1 MDCTDLVIGSARR
14 GYSRIGDYYTRD
26 RSTPVHDEYL
36 GGRND
41 LTAALV
47 WEEGEHTFMLFR
59 KKLTCESAPLFV
71 ARSSVRFHVTAD
83 CIHTQAHIHS
93 NSPHHQTIHAY
104 TGTRT
109 HGEREGVGWHG
120 GK

>member
-59 KKLTCESAPLFV
+59 KKLTCESVSKVMFGLCSKQSLANV
-71 ARSSVRFHVTAD
+71 
-83 CIHTQAHIHS
+83 
-93 NSPHHQTIHAY
+93 
-104 TGTRT
+104 
-109 HGEREGVGWHG
+109 
-120 GK
+120 